1 VVVLIAL
8 LIAMSSRYVYIPSPQ
23 KPCPLPNQ
31 HCSLQF
37 YPVDNVTSNFASPLL
52 YFKFFVLGGV
62 SMFGWIT
69 TVAPTII
76 SIEMSLGLEGE
87 VGACARKD
95 EVDFQ
100 WC

>member
-1 VVVLIAL
+1 
-8 LIAMSSRYVYIPSPQ
+8 
-23 KPCPLPNQ
+23 
-31 HCSLQF
+31 
-37 YPVDNVTSNFASPLL
+37 
-52 YFKFFVLGGV
+52 
-62 SMFGWIT
+62 MFGWIT